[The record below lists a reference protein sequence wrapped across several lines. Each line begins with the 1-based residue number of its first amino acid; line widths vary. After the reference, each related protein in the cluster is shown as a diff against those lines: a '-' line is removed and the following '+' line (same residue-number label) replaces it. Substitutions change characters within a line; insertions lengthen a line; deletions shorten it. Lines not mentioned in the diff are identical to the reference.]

1 MADDDRRAGD
11 GGETPLTAPAPPGTP
26 PTGIDA
32 AAVDV
37 AAEPVP
43 DPNAP
48 PPKPGPA
55 SPFGVPGRPMQ
66 NSGPFYY
73 GFVFAAGALL
83 AYYLLQLVGHLSQ
96 PLTLVGVS
104 AFLAMGLDPLVRWLQ
119 RQGLRR
125 GQAVAVVFLLLVLA
139 VAAFAAAVLPALIT
153 QISEFTTSLPDT
165 VDNLQKSELFRR
177 LDEDYGVVSNA
188 SDEIRKRVTSG
199 ETVAQVFGGIL
210 GAGRA
215 VLSGFFST
223 VTVLVLPLYFLAS
236 LPHITDAAFRLV
248 PASRRPRA
256 RALGDEI
263 IRRIGGYV
271 AGQVVVAFVN
281 GTLTFLILLVL
292 DLPYAAVVAV
302 LVFLLGLIPLI
313 GATIGAV
320 VVVLVGFTDSWQVAL
335 GLGIYYVVYQQIE
348 NYVIAPR
355 VMARTV
361 SVPGAIALIAAL
373 AGGSLLGILGA
384 LVAIPL
390 AAGLL
395 LIVQEVVLPRQERV

>member
-1 MADDDRRAGD
+1 MADD
-11 GGETPLTAPAPPGTP
+11 ETPLTAPAPPDTP
-26 PTGIDA
+26 PAGVDA

-48 PPKPGPA
+48 PPGPGPA
-55 SPFGVPGRPMQ
+55 RPFGAPGRPMA
-66 NSGPFYY
+66 NGGPFYT
-73 GFVFAAGALL
+73 GFVFATGALA

-96 PLTLVGVS
+96 VLTLIGVA
-104 AFLAMGLDPLVRWLQ
+104 AFIAMGLDPLVRFLQ
-119 RQGLRR
+119 RRGLGR
-125 GQAVAVVFLLLVLA
+125 GQAVATVFLLLLFV
-139 VAAFAAAVLPALIT
+139 VAGFAAAVLPTLIK
-153 QISEFTTSLPDT
+153 QIAEFSQSLPDT
-165 VDNLQKSELFRR
+165 VENLQHSELFRR

-188 SDEIRKRVTSG
+188 SEEIRKRVTSG
-199 ETVAQVFGGIL
+199 ETVAQVFGGVL

-223 VTVLVLPLYFLAS
+223 ITVLVLTLYFLAS
-236 LPHITDAAFRLV
+236 LPHIIDAVFRLV
-248 PASRRPRA
+248 PASRRPRS

-263 IRRIGGYV
+263 VRRIGGYV
-271 AGQVVVAFVN
+271 AGQTVVAFLN
-281 GTLTFLILLVL
+281 GFLTFVILMVL
-292 DLPYAAVVAV
+292 GLPYAAVIAF

-320 VVVLVGFTDSWQVAL
+320 IVVLVGFTDSWQVAL

-395 LIVQEVVLPRQERV
+395 LIVQEVVLPRQERT

>member
-1 MADDDRRAGD
+1 MADDED
-11 GGETPLTAPAPPGTP
+11 GRGETPLTAPAPPQTP
-26 PTGIDA
+26 PTGFDA
-32 AAVDV
+32 ATDV

-48 PPKPGPA
+48 PPGSGAA

-66 NSGPFYY
+66 NSGPFYV
-73 GFVFAAGALL
+73 GFVFASGALI
-83 AYYLLQLVGHLSQ
+83 AYYLLQLIGHLSQ
-96 PLTLVGVS
+96 PLTLVGIS
-104 AFLAMGLDPLVRWLQ
+104 AFLAMGLDPVVRWLQ
-119 RQGLRR
+119 RRGLRR

-153 QISEFTTSLPDT
+153 QITEFGNSLPDT
-165 VDNLQKSELFRR
+165 VDNLQKSDLFRR

-188 SDEIRKRVTSG
+188 SEEIRKRVTSG
-199 ETVAQVFGGIL
+199 ETVAQVFGGVL

-223 VTVLVLPLYFLAS
+223 VTVLVLTLYFLAS

-271 AGQVVVAFVN
+271 AGQVVVAFIN

-292 DLPYAAVVAV
+292 GLPYPAVVAV

-320 VVVLVGFTDSWQVAL
+320 LVVLVGFTDSWQVAL

>member
-1 MADDDRRAGD
+1 MADDD
-11 GGETPLTAPAPPGTP
+11 GETPLTAPAPPDTP
-26 PTGIDA
+26 PTG
-32 AAVDV
+32 VDV

-48 PPKPGPA
+48 EPQPGPA
-55 SPFGVPGRPMQ
+55 MPYGVPGRPMT

-73 GFVFAAGALL
+73 GFVFATGALV

-96 PLTLVGVS
+96 VLTLIGVA
-104 AFLAMGLDPLVRWLQ
+104 AFIAMGLDPIVRFLQ
-119 RQGLRR
+119 RRGLHRS
-125 GQAVAVVFLLLVLA
+125 QAVAVVFLLLVFA
-139 VAAFAAAVLPALIT
+139 VAAFAAAVLPTLIK
-153 QISEFTTSLPDT
+153 QIAEFSQSLPDT
-165 VDNLQKSELFRR
+165 VENLQRSELFRR
-177 LDEDYGVVSNA
+177 LDEDYGVISNA
-188 SDEIRKRVTSG
+188 SEELRKRVTSG
-199 ETVAQVFGGIL
+199 ETVAQVFGGVL

-223 VTVLVLPLYFLAS
+223 ITVLVLTLYFLAS
-236 LPHITDAAFRLV
+236 LPKIIDAVFRLV
-248 PASRRPRA
+248 PASRRPRS

-263 IRRIGGYV
+263 VRRIGGYV
-271 AGQVVVAFVN
+271 AGQTLVAFIN
-281 GTLTFLILLVL
+281 GFLTFVILMVL
-292 DLPYAAVVAV
+292 GLPYAAIIAV

-320 VVVLVGFTDSWQVAL
+320 IVVLVGFTDSWQVAL

-373 AGGSLLGILGA
+373 AGGSLLGVLGA

-395 LIVQEVVLPRQERV
+395 LIVQEVVLPRQERT

>member
-1 MADDDRRAGD
+1 MADDED
-11 GGETPLTAPAPPGTP
+11 GAGETPLTAPAPPETP
-26 PTGIDA
+26 PTGSGTGSA
-32 AAVDV
+32 ATDV

-48 PPKPGPA
+48 PPTPGPA
-55 SPFGVPGRPMQ
+55 SPYGIPGRPMQ

-96 PLTLVGVS
+96 PLTLVGIS
-104 AFLAMGLDPLVRWLQ
+104 AFLAMGLDPLVRLLQ
-119 RQGLRR
+119 RRGLQR

-139 VAAFAAAVLPALIT
+139 VSAFAAAVLPALIT
-153 QISEFTTSLPDT
+153 QITEFANSLPST

-188 SDEIRKRVTSG
+188 SEEIRKRVTSG
-199 ETVAQVFGGIL
+199 ETVAQVFGGVL

-215 VLSGFFST
+215 VLSGFFSA
-223 VTVLVLPLYFLAS
+223 VTVLVLTLYFLAS

-271 AGQVVVAFVN
+271 AGQVVVAFIN

-292 DLPYAAVVAV
+292 GLPYPAVVAV
-302 LVFLLGLIPLI
+302 LVFLLGLIPLV

-320 VVVLVGFTDSWQVAL
+320 IVVLVGFTDSWQVAL

>member
-1 MADDDRRAGD
+1 MADDEAGR
-11 GGETPLTAPAPPGTP
+11 GETPLTAPAPPETP
-26 PTGIDA
+26 PTGSA
-32 AAVDV
+32 AATDV

-48 PPKPGPA
+48 PPGPGPA
-55 SPFGVPGRPMQ
+55 SRFGMPGRPMQ

-73 GFVFAAGALL
+73 GFVFATGALL
-83 AYYLLQLVGHLSQ
+83 AYYLLQLVGDLSQ

-119 RQGLRR
+119 RRGLRR

-139 VAAFAAAVLPALIT
+139 VSAFTAAVLPALIT
-153 QISEFTTSLPDT
+153 QIGEFTESLPDT
-165 VDNLQKSELFRR
+165 VDNLLKSDLIRR
-177 LDEDYGVVSNA
+177 LDDEYGVVSNA
-188 SDEIRKRVTSG
+188 SEELRKRVTSG

-215 VLSGFFST
+215 VLSGFFSV
-223 VTVLVLPLYFLAS
+223 VTVLVLTLYFLAS

-271 AGQVVVAFVN
+271 AGQTAVAFIN
-281 GTLTFLILLVL
+281 GTLTFAILLAL
-292 DLPYAAVVAV
+292 GLPYAAVVAV

-320 VVVLVGFTDSWQVAL
+320 IVVLVGFADSWQVAL
-335 GLGIYYVVYQQIE
+335 GLGIYYIVYQQIE

-373 AGGSLLGILGA
+373 AGGSLLGVLGA